1 MRRGFFGPVVDSLGL
16 WWILWAC
23 GGFFGPVVDSLGLW
37 WILWACGRFFGPVV
51 DSHVVM
57 ALFSI

>member
-1 MRRGFFGPVVDSLGL
+1 MRGGFFGPVVDSLGL

-37 WILWACGRFFGPVV
+37 WIHMWSQLCFLSNECVV
-51 DSHVVM
+51 CVPHTQ
-57 ALFSI
+57 